1 MLLIS
6 CDYSGEMSGI
16 KGETA
21 GMGGVGN
28 RVLEYG
34 YELPPELVAQVPSPN
49 RSESRLMSVH
59 RAESWVKH
67 GVFGGIVE
75 LLGRNDVFVVNN
87 SRVFPARLRGI
98 KRGGGA
104 RVEMLL
110 LEECADGTWWAM
122 IRPGK
127 RMPVGM
133 EMDVVGYKGGPTALS
148 GEVMEKNEEGHG
160 RLRFWYEGRMVNGEA
175 GMDLR
180 EIVESG
186 QIGETPLPPYI
197 QREWDEEEDPD
208 RYQTVYASR
217 TGSVAAPTAGL
228 HWTPELLEEVRNRGV
243 KIIEVTLHVGAGT
256 FLPVKTELVQD
267 HRMHTEWW
275 EISREAASDLN
286 GAIAAG
292 KRMIAV
298 GTTSL
303 RVLESAISM
312 TEGKPGYQAG
322 TGKTDIFIHP
332 PYGFRAVGGL
342 VTNFHLPHST
352 LLMLISAFADPG
364 GVGGLERVR
373 AWYAEAIA
381 ERYRFFSYGDAMFIQ

>member
-1 MLLIS
+1 M
-6 CDYSGEMSGI
+6 
-16 KGETA
+16 
-21 GMGGVGN
+21 
-28 RVLEYG
+28 
-34 YELPPELVAQVPSPN
+34 
-49 RSESRLMSVH
+49 
-59 RAESWVKH
+59 
-67 GVFGGIVE
+67 
-75 LLGRNDVFVVNN
+75 
-87 SRVFPARLRGI
+87 
-98 KRGGGA
+98 
-104 RVEMLL
+104 EMLL

-127 RMPVGM
+127 RIPVGM

-286 GAIAAG
+286 GAIAEG

-312 TEGKPGYQAG
+312 TDGKPGYQAG

-332 PYGFRAVGGL
+332 PYGFRVVGGL

>member
-1 MLLIS
+1 
-6 CDYSGEMSGI
+6 MSEI

-21 GMGGVGN
+21 GIGGVGN

-34 YELPPELVAQVPSPN
+34 YELPPELIAQVPRRN
-49 RSESRLMSVH
+49 RSESRLMSVN
-59 RAESWVKH
+59 RAEGWVRH
-67 GVFGGIVE
+67 GFFGGIVE
-75 LLGRNDVFVVNN
+75 LLGVNDVLVVNN

-127 RMPVGM
+127 RMPVGT

-160 RLRFWYEGRMVNGEA
+160 RLRFWYEGRMVNGEE

-180 EIVESG
+180 EMVESG

-197 QREWDEEEDPD
+197 QREWDEDEDPD

-256 FLPVKTELVQD
+256 FLPVKTELVKD

-275 EISREAASDLN
+275 EISREAASGLN
-286 GAIAAG
+286 GAIAEG
-292 KRMIAV
+292 KRIIAV

-312 TEGKPGYQAG
+312 TDGKPGYQAG
-322 TGKTDIFIHP
+322 TGRTDIFIHP
-332 PYGFRAVGGL
+332 PHTFRAVGGL

-352 LLMLISAFADPG
+352 LLMLVSAFAEPG
-364 GVGGLERVR
+364 GAGGLAKVR
-373 AWYAEAIA
+373 RWYGEAIA